1 MCQAVRLCES
11 WHDAFACK
19 QAYSRIHHTHS
30 SAPFAPHIQK
40 RKTLPKG
47 RKTLKGC
54 YGVGGNVKVI
64 LFTLILYWRKVI
76 EYAKGSLRQSHI
88 IP

>member
-11 WHDAFACK
+11 WLDAFACK
-19 QAYSRIHHTHS
+19 RASTKSIIPFL
-30 SAPFAPHIQK
+30 SAICAPHTKKKNPAQ
-40 RKTLPKG
+40 G